1 MRKAG
6 RLLMSCR
13 MHLYTAASALYAA
26 CFHSVPGMSA
36 NADVVMLAAA
46 VQPAGIVVG
55 LATWGWRIVRVLG
68 VKLTAITPA
77 RGFTM
82 ETTTALVTAFGSYLG
97 IPLSTTQTHVG
108 STTVSVRMRSVGRS
122 CWALHDTHAMA
133 GIRTV

>member
-1 MRKAG
+1 MKQVAAPKAAPSESKAG
-6 RLLMSCR
+6 C
-13 MHLYTAASALYAA
+13 TT
-26 CFHSVPGMSA
+26 
-36 NADVVMLAAA
+36 NAHVCPV
-46 VQPAGIVVG
+46 PAGIVVG

-108 STTVSVRMRSVGRS
+108 STTVSQLKATQNFVCDRGILWSVALCEIR
-122 CWALHDTHAMA
+122 CWACCFSNHVFPACFE
-133 GIRTV
+133 

>member
-1 MRKAG
+1 MPTWPCSFC
-6 RLLMSCR
+6 L
-13 MHLYTAASALYAA
+13 
-26 CFHSVPGMSA
+26 
-36 NADVVMLAAA
+36 
-46 VQPAGIVVG
+46 PAGIVVG

-108 STTVSVRMRSVGRS
+108 STTVSAKQLNP
-122 CWALHDTHAMA
+122 CICLHT
-133 GIRTV
+133 

>member
-1 MRKAG
+1 MCTC
-6 RLLMSCR
+6 LCVCVC
-13 MHLYTAASALYAA
+13 T
-26 CFHSVPGMSA
+26 PG
-36 NADVVMLAAA
+36 L
-46 VQPAGIVVG
+46 PAGIVVG

-108 STTVSVRMRSVGRS
+108 STTVRAEKQSLLYS
-122 CWALHDTHAMA
+122 
-133 GIRTV
+133 